1 MFKGF
6 NRHEILKAHY
16 AREIESWF
24 PLTLEHYE
32 PECADDLDEFH
43 YKAAWIGTNPAPSGK
58 VYAPWTTNQTRH
70 DVERDEAW
78 SEAIEEIFE
87 RKGGFAD
94 WFSGDLFFV
103 KRFAN
108 PEIPPEI
115 RRLTSQLNFDLHYG
129 PLYLDSDGE
138 QCSCFDEGARQ
149 FDFARASDTVR
160 EWFDSNSPSEDF
172 TTSALGD
179 ELARAI

>member
-32 PECADDLDEFH
+32 PE
-43 YKAAWIGTNPAPSGK
+43 PAPSGK

-138 QCSCFDEGARQ
+138 GAQ
-149 FDFARASDTVR
+149 
-160 EWFDSNSPSEDF
+160 
-172 TTSALGD
+172 
-179 ELARAI
+179 